1 MKISYEL
8 NPPKLVKNEY
18 FEISLLQKEI
28 RNLIERAFSL
38 NGLVDGI
45 HLTDSVLGVP
55 RLSSVT
61 AASYIRNSGIA
72 LSLSCSLRVRDRNF
86 TSIFQFV
93 SDATLVGVKS
103 LLVLLGD
110 KPSKGSGDSKL
121 VPSEIVKVLR
131 SERYDTGVELNLTVP
146 SKIRNISSIRKKI
159 EAEPNALVTQ
169 SISSLSNLGE
179 IVDVARPFGIGVVAC
194 IMTPSKKNEFSA
206 EMIGLD
212 WTEYQKEPVDFLK
225 EAGKSANEILLTS
238 PNSFKDGL
246 ELLKALK

>member
-61 AASYIRNSGIA
+61 AARYIRNSGIA

-110 KPSKGSGDSKL
+110 KPSKGSVDSKL
-121 VPSEIVKVLR
+121 VPSEILKALR
-131 SERYDTGVELNLTVP
+131 SERYDTSVELNLTVP

-159 EAEPNALVTQ
+159 EAKPNALVTQ

>member
-28 RNLIERAFSL
+28 RNLIERSFSL

-103 LLVLLGD
+103 LLILLGD
-110 KPSKGSGDSKL
+110 KPSKGLGDSKL
-121 VPSEIVKVLR
+121 VPSEILKVLR
-131 SERYDTGVELNLTVP
+131 SEGYDTGVELNLTVP
-146 SKIRNISSIRKKI
+146 SKIRNISSIRTKI
-159 EAEPNALVTQ
+159 EAKPNALVTQ

>member
-1 MKISYEL
+1 
-8 NPPKLVKNEY
+8 
-18 FEISLLQKEI
+18 
-28 RNLIERAFSL
+28 
-38 NGLVDGI
+38 
-45 HLTDSVLGVP
+45 
-55 RLSSVT
+55 
-61 AASYIRNSGIA
+61 
-72 LSLSCSLRVRDRNF
+72 
-86 TSIFQFV
+86 V

-121 VPSEIVKVLR
+121 VPSEILKVLR

-159 EAEPNALVTQ
+159 EAKPNALVTQ

>member
-1 MKISYEL
+1 MSILRFHYYRKR
-8 NPPKLVKNEY
+8 
-18 FEISLLQKEI
+18 I
-28 RNLIERAFSL
+28 RNRIERAFSL

-103 LLVLLGD
+103 LLGILGD

-146 SKIRNISSIRKKI
+146 
-159 EAEPNALVTQ
+159 
-169 SISSLSNLGE
+169 
-179 IVDVARPFGIGVVAC
+179 
-194 IMTPSKKNEFSA
+194 
-206 EMIGLD
+206 
-212 WTEYQKEPVDFLK
+212 
-225 EAGKSANEILLTS
+225 
-238 PNSFKDGL
+238 
-246 ELLKALK
+246 

>member
-18 FEISLLQKEI
+18 FEISQLQKEI

-72 LSLSCSLRVRDRNF
+72 LSCSLRVRDRNF

-121 VPSEIVKVLR
+121 VPSEILKVLR
-131 SERYDTGVELNLTVP
+131 SERYDTGLELNLTVP

-159 EAEPNALVTQ
+159 EAKPNALVTQ

-179 IVDVARPFGIGVVAC
+179 IVDLARPFGIGVVAC

>member
-121 VPSEIVKVLR
+121 VPSEIVRVLR

-159 EAEPNALVTQ
+159 EAKPNALVTQ

-212 WTEYQKEPVDFLK
+212 WSEYQKEPVDFLK
-225 EAGKSANEILLTS
+225 KAGKCANEILLTS
-238 PNSFKDGL
+238 PNSFRDGL

>member
-121 VPSEIVKVLR
+121 VPSEILKVLR

-159 EAEPNALVTQ
+159 EAKPNALVTQ

-206 EMIGLD
+206 EMIRLD

>member
-110 KPSKGSGDSKL
+110 KPSKDSGDSKL

-159 EAEPNALVTQ
+159 EAKPNALVTQ

-225 EAGKSANEILLTS
+225 EAGKCANEILLTS

>member
-103 LLVLLGD
+103 LLILLGD
-110 KPSKGSGDSKL
+110 KPSKGLGDSKL
-121 VPSEIVKVLR
+121 VPSEILKVLR
-131 SERYDTGVELNLTVP
+131 SEGYDTGVELNLTVP

-159 EAEPNALVTQ
+159 EAKPNALVTQ

-238 PNSFKDGL
+238 PNSFKDGV

>member
-1 MKISYEL
+1 M
-8 NPPKLVKNEY
+8 
-18 FEISLLQKEI
+18 
-28 RNLIERAFSL
+28 
-38 NGLVDGI
+38 
-45 HLTDSVLGVP
+45 
-55 RLSSVT
+55 
-61 AASYIRNSGIA
+61 
-72 LSLSCSLRVRDRNF
+72 
-86 TSIFQFV
+86 

-179 IVDVARPFGIGVVAC
+179 IVDV
-194 IMTPSKKNEFSA
+194 
-206 EMIGLD
+206 D
-212 WTEYQKEPVDFLK
+212 
-225 EAGKSANEILLTS
+225 
-238 PNSFKDGL
+238 
-246 ELLKALK
+246 